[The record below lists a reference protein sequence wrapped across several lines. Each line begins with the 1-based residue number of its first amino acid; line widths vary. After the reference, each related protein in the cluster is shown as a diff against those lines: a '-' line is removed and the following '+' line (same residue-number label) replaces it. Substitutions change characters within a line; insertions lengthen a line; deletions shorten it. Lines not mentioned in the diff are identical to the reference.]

1 MVDAL
6 VQKRRGHV
14 VDRLDVRHL
23 TAGVARDLQGR
34 QSTPSV
40 GRAGAKEPERHKKE
54 TERQRDRETERQRD
68 RESELHVRCQ

>member
-23 TAGVARDLQGR
+23 TAGVA
-34 QSTPSV
+34 
-40 GRAGAKEPERHKKE
+40 
-54 TERQRDRETERQRD
+54 
-68 RESELHVRCQ
+68 